1 VDCEQFDRVA
11 LDLLYDEAEDYARGG
26 AVQHLAHCSRCN
38 GVYVRLKAAQALSQF
53 PLAVPPTELRDQ
65 ILMREHT
72 ARAGQGIGARMGRWI
87 SIAAGYAMRPQVS
100 MGALFLLM
108 IGASLLFL
116 RAHPGDRDSVYVT
129 EKGVPG
135 NESDVATSTRLSH
148 GTPPPA
154 PENAQGALQVHGA
167 ASTAEIA
174 VEPPTTGVSDA
185 TFSDGEH
192 AFNQN
197 HFREATELFDKLASA
212 GGPRASEAS
221 LRAAQ
226 SDLRGRGC
234 AAAVERFDRIYAEA
248 PLSVSG
254 RIAAWE
260 AGNCYSQTGHKERA
274 REYFQ
279 SLTKDPLYSER
290 AQRSLVALEQVPS
303 APRRAADDASSPE
316 PAATHTP

>member
-1 VDCEQFDRVA
+1 MDCEQFDRVA

-26 AVQHLAHCSRCN
+26 AVQHLGHCSRCN
-38 GVYVRLKAAQALSQF
+38 GVYVRLKAAQTLSQF

-135 NESDVATSTRLSH
+135 NESEVAPPNRVTH
-148 GTPPPA
+148 GTRQAA
-154 PENAQGALQVHGA
+154 PENAHGALQVSGS
-167 ASTAEIA
+167 ASSAETATEG
-174 VEPPTTGVSDA
+174 PTTRGAEA

-192 AFNQN
+192 AFNQH
-197 HFREATELFDKLASA
+197 HFREATELYDKLASA
-212 GGPRASEAS
+212 GGPRATEAS
-221 LRAAQ
+221 LLAAQ

-234 AAAVERFDRIYAEA
+234 AAAVDRFDRVYADSPE
-248 PLSVSG
+248 SVSG

-260 AGNCYSQTGHKERA
+260 AGNCYSQTGQKDRA

-279 SLTKDPLYSER
+279 SLAKDPIYSER
-290 AQRSLVALEQVPS
+290 ALRSLAALDQLPIAPQGAAEAPLAPEPS
-303 APRRAADDASSPE
+303 A
-316 PAATHTP
+316 TQTP